1 MLTRE
6 VAIKV
11 LPARSPTSVRTVA
24 KLRLKPNTCFIRK
37 DWGFR
42 RCLEGRP
49 VRRTWTTVLAV
60 SWLVAGC
67 STEPATTPSSGN
79 AATTWGAPTPAI
91 FAARPIGEAPRGDE
105 QPRVSYV
112 AIADLDR
119 DGLNDVLVCDAL
131 RDRVAW
137 IRQSP
142 AGTYQEQL
150 VAEIT
155 APAHVEAID
164 FDGDGDLDLIVAAL
178 GVLFPDNNRVG
189 SVIILENDGRQ
200 RFERHV
206 AVEDVARV
214 ADARAADLDG
224 DGDLDIAVAG
234 FGFDDGETSW
244 LENRGGWVFEP
255 HVLQRL
261 SGAINAIPVDLN
273 NDTFPDIVTLVSQE
287 WEEIWAFVNDGQGGF
302 SPRMI
307 WGSTNADYGSSWLS
321 TADLD
326 RDGDLDL
333 LYANGDAFE
342 YAPPNSR
349 PWQGVQWLEN
359 KGDLRFDF
367 HRVADLQGAT
377 SPVGADLDGDGDLDV
392 LLVTANNDWDDPQ
405 APSLIWLENDGRMR
419 FAMHAIASA
428 PTHLLTLAVGDL
440 DGDGRP
446 DAATGG
452 MHISRPYDRIGRVTA
467 WFNGHGAAGP

>member
-1 MLTRE
+1 
-6 VAIKV
+6 
-11 LPARSPTSVRTVA
+11 
-24 KLRLKPNTCFIRK
+24 
-37 DWGFR
+37 
-42 RCLEGRP
+42 
-49 VRRTWTTVLAV
+49 
-60 SWLVAGC
+60 
-67 STEPATTPSSGN
+67 
-79 AATTWGAPTPAI
+79 
-91 FAARPIGEAPRGDE
+91 
-105 QPRVSYV
+105 V

-142 AGTYQEQL
+142 AGTYEEQL
-150 VAEIT
+150 VAEIA

-178 GVLFPDNNRVG
+178 GVLFPDNSRVG
-189 SVIILENDGRQ
+189 SVIVLENDGRQ
-200 RFERHV
+200 RFEPHV
-206 AVEDVARV
+206 AVEGVARV

-234 FGFDDGETSW
+234 FGYDDGETSW
-244 LENRGGWVFEP
+244 LENRGGWVFTQ
-255 HVLQRL
+255 HILQRL
-261 SGAINAIPVDLN
+261 SGAINAIPVDVT
-273 NDTFPDIVTLVSQE
+273 NDGLPDIVTLVSQE

-321 TADLD
+321 VEDLD
-326 RDGDLDL
+326 RDGDPDL

-359 KGDLRFDF
+359 KGDLQFDF

-377 SPVGADLDGDGDLDV
+377 GPVGADLDGDGDLDV
-392 LLVTANNDWDDPQ
+392 LLVTANNDWDDPR
-405 APSLIWLENDGRMR
+405 APSLVWLENDGRMQ

-452 MHISRPYDRIGRVTA
+452 MHISRPYDRLGRVTA
-467 WFNGHGAAGP
+467 WLNEHGEAGP